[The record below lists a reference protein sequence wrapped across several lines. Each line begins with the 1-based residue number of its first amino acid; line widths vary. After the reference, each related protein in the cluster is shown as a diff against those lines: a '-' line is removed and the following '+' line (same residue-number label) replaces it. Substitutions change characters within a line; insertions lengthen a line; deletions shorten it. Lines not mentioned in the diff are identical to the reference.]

1 MLGLCALLGGFFVTS
16 NRESGEGRYDI
27 QLQPKTAAMPS
38 IIIEIKA
45 AKDATEEMLK
55 ALAANALVQIESKKY
70 DTELCKQSIKTIYKY
85 GIAFS
90 GKKAEIA
97 TN

>member
-1 MLGLCALLGGFFVTS
+1 MTGLFTNTYYISS

-27 QLQPKTAAMPS
+27 QLLPKNIDMPG

-45 AKDATEEMLK
+45 TTDTSDAGLK
-55 ALAANALVQIESKKY
+55 KLAAEALAQIENKKY
-70 DTELCKQSIKTIYKY
+70 DTELRKQGSKTVYKY

-90 GKKAEIA
+90 GKKVEIT

>member
-1 MLGLCALLGGFFVTS
+1 MTWLFTNTYYISS

-27 QLQPKTAAMPS
+27 QLLPKNIDMPG

-45 AKDATEEMLK
+45 TADSSDAGLK
-55 ALAANALVQIESKKY
+55 KLAAEALTQIEDKKY
-70 DTELCKQSIKTIYKY
+70 DTELRKQNIKTIYKY
-85 GIAFS
+85 GIE
-90 GKKAEIA
+90 KKKKKVEII

>member
-1 MLGLCALLGGFFVTS
+1 
-16 NRESGEGRYDI
+16 
-27 QLQPKTAAMPS
+27 MPG

-45 AKDATEEMLK
+45 TADSSDAGLK
-55 ALAANALVQIESKKY
+55 KKLAAEALTQIEDKKY
-70 DTELCKQSIKTIYKY
+70 DTELRKQNIKTIYKY

-90 GKKAEIA
+90 GKKVEII